1 MQSSVLFVLRLDLD
15 FSIVVIIRDE
25 YRGIVDK
32 CSLDRATR
40 LAPRLHFVIEL
51 EGDTQNDH
59 FINI

>member
-40 LAPRLHFVIEL
+40 LLPRLLFVIEL
-51 EGDTQNDH
+51 EGYAKKDH
-59 FINI
+59 FVNI